1 MIKVDSCNNAR
12 NLDFE
17 TMIEKIITHPGGAHK
32 DEFLAC
38 AILLAEHD
46 IPVLRQDPTEED
58 LSNPSIA
65 VIDVGLRH
73 EPDLNNFDHHQF
85 ARDAKPTCSLS
96 LVLDHYGIYEDA
108 LSFCPWLE
116 VAEWFDCRGPKDTS
130 EWLGVDRETVGK
142 LNSPLDITILQAFA
156 KSAQHLSGEPIWEL
170 MKMIGGELLQY
181 IRNLRFRIE
190 EVAKVAE
197 VWEINDEKD
206 FFKVMI
212 VRREQNQIEEVSG
225 AMGWHIKELGMEE
238 EVVVMVYPDSR
249 GEGYGMK
256 RFNDRPE
263 MDFSKIANEERVRFA
278 HARGFIAKVE
288 PVEIGELKQ
297 LLSKAYSAIN

>member
-1 MIKVDSCNNAR
+1 MIDQ
-12 NLDFE
+12 
-17 TMIEKIITHPGGAHK
+17 IITHPGGAHK

-46 IPVLRQDPTEED
+46 VPVLRQDPTEED
-58 LSNPSIA
+58 LLNPATA
-65 VIDVGLRH
+65 VIDIGHRH
-73 EPDLNNFDHHQF
+73 EPDLYNFDHHQF

-156 KSAQHLSGEPIWEL
+156 KSAQHLPGEPIWEL
-170 MKMIGGELLQY
+170 MKMIGEELLQY
-181 IRNLRFRIE
+181 IRNLRIRIE
-190 EVAKVAE
+190 EVARVAE
-197 VWEINDEKD
+197 VWELHHSEDS
-206 FFKVMI
+206 FKVMF
-212 VRREQNQIEEVSG
+212 VPRNQNQIEEVSG
-225 AMGWHIKELGMEE
+225 AMGWHIKELGLEE
-238 EVVVMVYPDSR
+238 DVVAMVYPDSR
-249 GEGYGMK
+249 DEGYGMK
-256 RFNDRPE
+256 RFNDCSE
-263 MDFSKIANEERVRFA
+263 MDFSKIANNTSVRFA

-288 PVEIGELKQ
+288 QVEIGELKQ
-297 LLSKAYSAIN
+297 LLFQAYSPTN